1 MDFHPQW
8 TFRYINF
15 PTRFWSNPV
24 TLNYKRHSTAVSCNL
39 LTCTYLYQ
47 NSEENCIFNSTTW
60 VFVLFPRAGWQ
71 STQSTFCFPLIPQ
84 QHNNTNVAHVAKWNE
99 TFCLHSLSVNARLLN
114 ILLLRMPVMSKM
126 SWTVRVN
133 QQALLEINFY
143 FILFKLESHESK
155 TRFLILYIYLG
166 RRILFI
172 TQHTDLICILI

>member
-1 MDFHPQW
+1 MQSAYLCLFISKFRRKLYLQFHDLSICVVPKSGL
-8 TFRYINF
+8 TINTKHVLF
-15 PTRFWSNPV
+15 PS
-24 TLNYKRHSTAVSCNL
+24 
-39 LTCTYLYQ
+39 
-47 NSEENCIFNSTTW
+47 NSTT
-60 VFVLFPRAGWQ
+60 A
-71 STQSTFCFPLIPQ
+71 Q
-84 QHNNTNVAHVAKWNE
+84 QHNNTNVAHVANWNE

-114 ILLLRMPVMSKM
+114 ILFLRMPVMSKM